1 MVNQLRKEN
10 KMEPRIQNG
19 FLRAII
25 FMPIW
30 FVTLALFMTLT
41 SVLLMFASGVD
52 MADENA
58 VQALFDMS
66 FDSPIMLLITASQ
79 VAGSFLALMARN
91 KVY

>member
-1 MVNQLRKEN
+1 
-10 KMEPRIQNG
+10 MEPIIKNG

-52 MADENA
+52 MADE
-58 VQALFDMS
+58 LS
-66 FDSPIMLLITASQ
+66 LIHISEPT
-79 VAGSFLALMARN
+79 RR
-91 KVY
+91 

>member
-1 MVNQLRKEN
+1 MENQLTKEN

-58 VQALFDMS
+58 VQALCYS
-66 FDSPIMLLITASQ
+66 
-79 VAGSFLALMARN
+79 
-91 KVY
+91 

>member
-1 MVNQLRKEN
+1 
-10 KMEPRIQNG
+10 MEPRIQNG

-41 SVLLMFASGVD
+41 STLLMFGSGVD

-58 VQALFDMS
+58 VQALFEYK
-66 FDSPIMLLITASQ
+66 F
-79 VAGSFLALMARN
+79 
-91 KVY
+91 